1 MKKHF
6 VLYLNPP
13 RSTFAQDMS
22 DEERLIMQQHVQY
35 WNDLMSKGNVLAFGP
50 VLDPSGVYGIGIVE
64 VENEEQVKTFI
75 ANDPANGLNRYEYHA
90 MLAITPQH

>member
-1 MKKHF
+1 MKKQF

-22 DEERLIMQQHVQY
+22 DEERHIMQQHVRY

-64 VENEEQVKTFI
+64 VENEDQVKTFI
-75 ANDPANGLNRYEYHA
+75 TNDPANGLNSYQYFP
-90 MLAITPQH
+90 MLAVTAKL